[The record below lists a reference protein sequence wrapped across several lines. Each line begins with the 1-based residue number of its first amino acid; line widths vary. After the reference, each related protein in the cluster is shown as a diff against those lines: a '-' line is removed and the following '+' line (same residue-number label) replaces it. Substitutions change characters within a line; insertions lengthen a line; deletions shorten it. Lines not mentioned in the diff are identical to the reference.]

1 MDADRFLPFWR
12 ALDERLERV
21 EPTAWGAVVT
31 DRRFPRVWD
40 ANYARVETPDPPAL
54 AEVEAALRPALA
66 RAGARHLHV
75 VLHRPDEQAPLLA
88 ALSARGDRL
97 SWDVVME
104 HAGRSDGPRGPAG
117 GPAPGGPGPAP
128 LAPGAE
134 VVEVE
139 PDRRFWGTFRAS
151 LAAFGVTDPAAIDQL
166 VALEREVLG
175 PVKRWFAVRADGEI
189 ASLAALVV
197 LAGAGYV
204 DHVVTFPAH
213 RRRGHAGALAA
224 RLVAEARA
232 GGCDPVFLLA
242 EDGAPAVRLYER
254 LGFRAAGRIGSTLAP
269 LAR

>member
-1 MDADRFLPFWR
+1 MGAERFLPFWR
-12 ALDERLERV
+12 ALDLRLERA

-31 DRRFPRVWD
+31 DRRFPLVWD
-40 ANYARVETPDPPAL
+40 ANYARVEAADPPAL

-66 RAGARHLHV
+66 RAGARHIHV
-75 VLHRPDEQAPLLA
+75 VLHRPDEQAALLA

-104 HAGRSDGPRGPAG
+104 HAGRPGEPRGPAG
-117 GPAPGGPGPAP
+117 GPAPGGSGPAP
-128 LAPGAE
+128 LAPGTE

-151 LAAFGVTDPAAIDQL
+151 LAAFGVTDPAALDQL
-166 VALEREVLG
+166 VALEREVLR
-175 PVKRWFAVRADGEI
+175 PVKRWFAVRADGGI

-213 RRRGHAGALAA
+213 RRRGYAGALVA

-242 EDGAPAVRLYER
+242 EDGAPAVSLYER
-254 LGFRAAGRIGSTLAP
+254 LGFRTVGRIGSTLAP